1 MVERYTRR
9 TLKIYGPYK
18 RKDGRLHICVIVN
31 GKKTSISYP
40 KYLVEKHLGRKL
52 LPNET
57 VDHIDNNPSNN
68 KLSNL
73 RILDRSEHA
82 SQDSKRL
89 VKIKTKCVW
98 CRRVI
103 VLSSSQIHNRC
114 RKDKKVAGPFCGKH
128 CSGQYGASV
137 QKNKNNKLPRAKK
150 LGKKYYK
157 IKNKLKLEPISGNIN
172 SGSGDNGKSFSN
184 GNTVGTK
191 KLGRR
196 RD

>member
-1 MVERYTRR
+1 MERYTRR

-18 RKDGRLHICVIVN
+18 RKDGRLHICVEVN
-31 GKKTSISYP
+31 GRKTSISYP

-57 VDHIDNNPSNN
+57 VDHIDNNPLNN

-73 RILDRSEHA
+73 RIFDRSEHA

-89 VKIKTKCVW
+89 VEVKIKCIW
-98 CRRVI
+98 CKKKMT
-103 VLSSSQIHNRC
+103 LNSTQINNRS
-114 RKDKKVAGPFCGKH
+114 RKDKEVAGPFCSKH

-137 QKNKNNKLPRAKK
+137 QKNKNNKLPKAKE
-150 LGKKYYK
+150 LKK
-157 IKNKLKLEPISGNIN
+157 NTTKLKLEPINGNVN

-191 KLGRR
+191 KLERR